1 MKLILIYYVCVPNA
15 ANIFYDN
22 NNLIHKNVE
31 MNEVK
36 NYSDEFLSYE
46 KITNMADN
54 NLGQLDKVARQSKN
68 FNCSV

>member
-1 MKLILIYYVCVPNA
+1 MT
-15 ANIFYDN
+15 
-22 NNLIHKNVE
+22 
-31 MNEVK
+31 EVK
-36 NYSDEFLSYE
+36 NDSDEFLSYE